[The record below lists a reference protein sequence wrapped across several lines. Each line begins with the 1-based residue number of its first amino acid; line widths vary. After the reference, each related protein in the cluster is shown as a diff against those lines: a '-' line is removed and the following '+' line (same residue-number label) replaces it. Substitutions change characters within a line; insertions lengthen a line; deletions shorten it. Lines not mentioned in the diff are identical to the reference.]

1 MRLHVEEHAT
11 IFFSAGFS
19 LKINCENVSGTL
31 WDGPNS
37 GILEPADHTT
47 FCFDQDIFIYQN
59 MSFYVVF
66 VLS

>member
-1 MRLHVEEHAT
+1 MRLHVEEHAI

-19 LKINCENVSGTL
+19 LKINYENVSGTL
-31 WDGPNS
+31 WNGPNS
-37 GILEPADHTT
+37 GIFEPADHTI